1 VNRAQL
7 VRIGVAG
14 WNIPRDSAGEFPAD
28 GSHLQRYS
36 RVFNSVEINSSFYR
50 EHRLSTW
57 ERWRDS
63 VPDDFQFSVKAP
75 RAITHDAK
83 LRCEPEVLS
92 KFLQQVEMLRKK
104 LGPILFQLPP
114 SLAFD
119 RESVTAFLTMLR
131 QHFAGDVVWEPRHK
145 SWFEDAATEML
156 STFRVARVAAD
167 PACAPGAAHPAAA
180 SDVVY
185 FRLHGSPRLYYSA
198 YDEDF
203 LVGLA
208 PRLAEFA
215 ATAKTWCV
223 FDNTASGA
231 ATRNALELTREL
243 SPRRS

>member
-7 VRIGVAG
+7 VRIGCAG
-14 WNIPRDSAGEFPAD
+14 WSIPRDPAGEFPAD
-28 GSHLQRYS
+28 GSHLERYS

-75 RAITHDAK
+75 RAITHDSK
-83 LRCEPEVLS
+83 LRCELEALLA
-92 KFLQQVEMLRKK
+92 FLQQVAVLREK

-114 SLAFD
+114 SLEFD
-119 RESVTAFLTMLR
+119 RATTAGFLRMLR
-131 QHFAGDVVWEPRHK
+131 WHFPGDVVWEPRHK
-145 SWFEDAATEML
+145 SWFEEDATETL
-156 STFRVARVAAD
+156 GSFSVARVAAD
-167 PACAPGAAHPAAA
+167 TACVPTAAHPGAA
-180 SDVVY
+180 SKVVY
-185 FRLHGSPRLYYSA
+185 FRLHGSPRRYYSA

-208 PRLAEFA
+208 AKLAEFA